1 VGTSDYVVSSYVP
14 TLASLTRSR
23 HGWDPIPHTE
33 IAGLLVCEA
42 SCDIDSAGYLTH
54 AVDEVVSVRDCLLSA
69 KARVLNAPSAH
80 ISRSQLCSLLDGTPA
95 HILHLACHGIQES
108 DPLKSGLLLQDGKL
122 SIENILRLRLPQA
135 MLAYLSACQTAKGDN
150 NAPDQAIHLAAS
162 MLFSGFRSVIGTM
175 W

>member
-95 HILHLACHGIQES
+95 HILHLACHGIQELN
-108 DPLKSGLLLQDGKL
+108 PLKSGFFFFMSMFSLRGKPHGR
-122 SIENILRLRLPQA
+122 IYNRQQRHNPI
-135 MLAYLSACQTAKGDN
+135 D
-150 NAPDQAIHLAAS
+150 S
-162 MLFSGFRSVIGTM
+162 MTHTLHV
-175 W
+175 